1 MIAAATAAGVHD
13 VILRLPQGYKT
24 EVGEGGTLLSGG
36 QRQRIALARALFGD
50 PFLVVLDEP
59 NSNLDALGEQALT
72 KAIRAVR
79 ARGGIAVVIAHRP
92 SAVAA
97 VDHIL
102 VLNEGRVQAF
112 GARDQILQQV
122 TQPAPARGGAEA
134 KPRVA
139 GDHGDEQRP
148 SRSIRAHLVAIA
160 AAALFLVLGIGVIG
174 ATTEL
179 AGAIIASGA
188 LVVETNVKKVQHP
201 TGGIVGE
208 LRVHDGSHVKA
219 GDLLV
224 RLDETMAQANV
235 AMVEN
240 SLAELFARRAR
251 LEAER
256 DGNDAVEF
264 PEQLLQAAHQAEIGR
279 VIAGERRLF
288 EFRRDAQR
296 GQKAQLRERVA
307 QLNDEVRGY
316 TDQAAA
322 KKKEIEFI
330 GKELEGVRDLWQ
342 KNLIPITRLTALE
355 RDGARLEGERGQ
367 LIATIAQGKGKI
379 SETELQIIQL
389 DQNLRS
395 EVAKELADIRA
406 KIAELVERKVT
417 ADRPAAAHRHPRAA
431 IRRRAPARGPHQG
444 RRGRGRR
451 ADHADRA
458 GSR

>member
-1 MIAAATAAGVHD
+1 M
-13 VILRLPQGYKT
+13 
-24 EVGEGGTLLSGG
+24 
-36 QRQRIALARALFGD
+36 
-50 PFLVVLDEP
+50 
-59 NSNLDALGEQALT
+59 
-72 KAIRAVR
+72 
-79 ARGGIAVVIAHRP
+79 
-92 SAVAA
+92 
-97 VDHIL
+97 
-102 VLNEGRVQAF
+102 
-112 GARDQILQQV
+112 
-122 TQPAPARGGAEA
+122 
-134 KPRVA
+134 
-139 GDHGDEQRP
+139 
-148 SRSIRAHLVAIA
+148 
-160 AAALFLVLGIGVIG
+160 
-174 ATTEL
+174 
-179 AGAIIASGA
+179 
-188 LVVETNVKKVQHP
+188 VETNVKKVQHP
-201 TGGIVGE
+201 AGGIVGE

-219 GDLLV
+219 GDLLI
-224 RLDETMAQANV
+224 RLDETMVRANV

-279 VIAGERRLF
+279 VVAGERKLF

-342 KNLIPITRLTALE
+342 KNLIPITRVTALE

-367 LIATIAQGKGKI
+367 LIATVAQGKGKI

-395 EVAKELADIRA
+395 EVSKELGDIRA

-417 ADRPAAAHRHPRAA
+417 AMDQLQRIDIRAPQSGVVHQLAVHTKGGVVAAGEQIMLVVPEADELIVEVRVDPQRIDQLKLDQPAALRFPGFNQRTTPELNGRVSRIAA
-431 IRRRAPARGPHQG
+431 DVIQDQRSGQPYYLVRISLTTDEIGRLNGLKLVPGMPVEAFIRTEERTMLSYLLKPLTDQARRAFREQ
-444 RRGRGRR
+444 
-451 ADHADRA
+451 
-458 GSR
+458 